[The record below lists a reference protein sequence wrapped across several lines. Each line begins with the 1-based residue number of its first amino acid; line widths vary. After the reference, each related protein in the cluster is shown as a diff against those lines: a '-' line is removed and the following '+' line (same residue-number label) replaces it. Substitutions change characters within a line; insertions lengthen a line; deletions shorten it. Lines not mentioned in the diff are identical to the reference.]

1 MTDYDLYLRFDFSK
15 IRHLLHVFLP
25 VLSVSFIYSGHFDH
39 FHSPPFIWIEISNG
53 PKTFSPSSC
62 LSAPSKKGQSLR
74 INHSFSV
81 SFCGFFSFHKHS
93 SDRTFSFSPMISFKT
108 AHFSKAFSLLW
119 LFLVMIKTRAFI
131 TLPVLSSQKRKEENY
146 EPTRNLQTCLYPPRG
161 WNSR

>member
-15 IRHLLHVFLP
+15 IRHLLHIFYLFYPFPLSILVILIIFIHLHSFGLKSQMDQRPFLPLLVFLP
-25 VLSVSFIYSGHFDH
+25 LQ
-39 FHSPPFIWIEISNG
+39 
-53 PKTFSPSSC
+53 
-62 LSAPSKKGQSLR
+62 KKGQSLR

-146 EPTRNLQTCLYPPRG
+146 EPTRNLQTCLYPP
-161 WNSR
+161 